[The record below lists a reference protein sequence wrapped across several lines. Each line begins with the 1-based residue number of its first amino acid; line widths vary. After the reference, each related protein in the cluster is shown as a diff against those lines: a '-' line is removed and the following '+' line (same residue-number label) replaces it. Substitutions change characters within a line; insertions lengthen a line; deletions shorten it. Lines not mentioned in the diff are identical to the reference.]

1 MALGRLR
8 PARTSSCALAPTFA
22 GTTARR
28 LAPRSVVAAIVLA
41 LCAALWLASA
51 APASAINSKAAGN
64 KTLAALGSTKG
75 SDAVIV
81 FGLTKPLRAGTKVTL
96 ASAKKPAPLVVKVG
110 SERAFFFY
118 EDLAPSRPYPH
129 PGLVALVGVK
139 SGKVTLSKT
148 IMWRPLVNGKL
159 PAFLRTSKLYRSSK
173 YRVYYRL
180 KSGPAET
187 TRQANGP
194 LFKENPSFNPGL
206 GNSPPKADTQ
216 DVTAKQDSPRNITLT
231 GSDGDGDLITFAI
244 TKQPDHGTLS
254 GQPPN
259 VTYTPNAGYL
269 GRDDFSFRTDDGQA
283 ISNTAKVSINVVPL
297 GSPPTVTTSAG
308 CTAYSEH
315 TAAVPIDGQVAV
327 SDPDDTTLA
336 SATVQISPASFQ
348 GGDDLLFTDQNGI
361 SGSYDDS
368 TGVLTLTG
376 TASVADYQAAL
387 RSVRYRN
394 LATRSTA
401 ATKDVQ
407 FTVNDAGSDSTLA
420 TKQLCITTGGT
431 NDPPIGQASEGSLAY
446 TENDGPVPIDPN
458 FVVGDPDSTM
468 LSGATVQLI
477 HRAAQPAG
485 TDELGN
491 PGVTNPDS
499 TFFPGEDHL
508 SFTSLENGITGSY
521 NDATGTLT
529 LTGMASVADYET
541 ALRSVTYEN
550 SSDNPSNTPRTA
562 QFQVTDASG
571 ATSSPT
577 TLDIFVTPV
586 NDAPVVTTTD
596 GSTSYTEG
604 DNVGQAVDA
613 SLSVYDVDSTNIT
626 GAQVRISSGFQPG
639 DDLVFVD
646 QLGISGSY
654 DTGTGVLTLTGT
666 ASVADYQ
673 TALQSIKYRGTS
685 DNPSASKTVEFTV
698 NDGELDSIA
707 ATKDIA
713 VTGVNDKPVLAT
725 TNTALSYSENAGAVA
740 VDPGITANDVDSANL
755 QGATVQITGNFSL
768 GEDRL
773 AFTDQN
779 GITGFYDSET
789 GTLTLTGSASVAD
802 YQTALSSVTYENTSN
817 NPATATRTVTFRA
830 DDGASSDNLSDPVT
844 RDINVTASNDA
855 PVVTTSDGSTTYT
868 DGDNVG
874 QQVDASVTVS
884 DVDDTNIESA
894 QVRISSGFQT
904 GDDLVFVDQ
913 LGISGS
919 YDTGT
924 GVLTLTGT
932 ASVAD
937 YQTALQSIKYR
948 NTGGSA
954 STSRTVEFT
963 VNDGDSDSAAAVKTV
978 DIVPNNQ

>member
-1 MALGRLR
+1 M
-8 PARTSSCALAPTFA
+8 
-22 GTTARR
+22 
-28 LAPRSVVAAIVLA
+28 
-41 LCAALWLASA
+41 
-51 APASAINSKAAGN
+51 
-64 KTLAALGSTKG
+64 
-75 SDAVIV
+75 
-81 FGLTKPLRAGTKVTL
+81 
-96 ASAKKPAPLVVKVG
+96 
-110 SERAFFFY
+110 
-118 EDLAPSRPYPH
+118 
-129 PGLVALVGVK
+129 
-139 SGKVTLSKT
+139 
-148 IMWRPLVNGKL
+148 
-159 PAFLRTSKLYRSSK
+159 
-173 YRVYYRL
+173 
-180 KSGPAET
+180 
-187 TRQANGP
+187 
-194 LFKENPSFNPGL
+194 
-206 GNSPPKADTQ
+206 
-216 DVTAKQDSPRNITLT
+216 
-231 GSDGDGDLITFAI
+231 
-244 TKQPDHGTLS
+244 
-254 GQPPN
+254 
-259 VTYTPNAGYL
+259 
-269 GRDDFSFRTDDGQA
+269 
-283 ISNTAKVSINVVPL
+283 
-297 GSPPTVTTSAG
+297 
-308 CTAYSEH
+308 
-315 TAAVPIDGQVAV
+315 
-327 SDPDDTTLA
+327 
-336 SATVQISPASFQ
+336 
-348 GGDDLLFTDQNGI
+348 
-361 SGSYDDS
+361 
-368 TGVLTLTG
+368 
-376 TASVADYQAAL
+376 
-387 RSVRYRN
+387 
-394 LATRSTA
+394 
-401 ATKDVQ
+401 
-407 FTVNDAGSDSTLA
+407 
-420 TKQLCITTGGT
+420 
-431 NDPPIGQASEGSLAY
+431 
-446 TENDGPVPIDPN
+446 
-458 FVVGDPDSTM
+458 
-468 LSGATVQLI
+468 
-477 HRAAQPAG
+477 
-485 TDELGN
+485 
-491 PGVTNPDS
+491 
-499 TFFPGEDHL
+499 
-508 SFTSLENGITGSY
+508 
-521 NDATGTLT
+521 
-529 LTGMASVADYET
+529 
-541 ALRSVTYEN
+541 
-550 SSDNPSNTPRTA
+550 
-562 QFQVTDASG
+562 
-571 ATSSPT
+571 
-577 TLDIFVTPV
+577 
-586 NDAPVVTTTD
+586 
-596 GSTSYTEG
+596 
-604 DNVGQAVDA
+604 
-613 SLSVYDVDSTNIT
+613 
-626 GAQVRISSGFQPG
+626 
-639 DDLVFVD
+639 FVD

-802 YQTALSSVTYENTSN
+802 YQTALSSVTYESTSN
-817 NPATATRTVTFRA
+817 NPSTATRTVTFRA